1 MTQHLL
7 RDDLASRRSA
17 NDNERNPTSDVSEAR
32 PAFSCIL
39 LGEEPLAARCADV
52 LAERGHRIVG
62 VVSNAAPLRQWARAR
77 NIPAFERNAYR
88 PWLETQSFD
97 LLLSITHPNLIE
109 PGHIGRARVAALN
122 YHDGPLPRY
131 AGMNGS
137 AWALASGENRHAIV
151 WHHLTAGLDDGDIV
165 EWRDIDLDG
174 RETSLSL
181 NMQSSAQALDAFNQL
196 IRRLERGD
204 FRGTPQAK
212 HVPRLVFSRH
222 DRPKALCAL
231 DLHEPAERLDC
242 LIRAC
247 DFGPYD
253 NRFGLP
259 KLVTDR
265 GAVLVLE
272 AALAHR
278 SGGPGDLHSIDSDGL
293 ELACGRGALVL
304 RRVST
309 LAGRPLSPTEA
320 AEVLGATPG
329 ERLVLADLGAFDAV
343 SRRTAE
349 AEPYF
354 VGALRSR
361 VALTLPFDAR
371 EQPSCA
377 LSLELPRAFQQ
388 IFADDRENA
397 LLALLS
403 VVLGGACHRDAFGL
417 ALVDATARAA
427 LGAAEPLFYPS
438 APFDASIDARAGF
451 AALVRTFGASR
462 ARLAKRGPFL
472 WDLCVR
478 HPDLARDVELMA
490 GRASPVVV
498 VLGEAPV
505 PEGST
510 LALSVTARGVALS
523 SGGRLDKA
531 ALSALAGWMNTVASA
546 VAESPERP
554 LAEVSLL
561 NDAERRQQVFGWND
575 KARSFPDQRRLHDG
589 FEAMVAARPDAV
601 ALVFDGQELSF
612 REVEEGANRI
622 ANVILRHGVGAGE
635 RVGLY
640 VERSFELIFAL
651 LGVAKS
657 GAAYVPLD
665 TAYPE
670 DRVNFMLNDAGCR
683 VVLCSSQL
691 VSKVGGG
698 RSVIDVTGPEV
709 RAASPARPQC
719 ETTADRHCY
728 TIYTSGSTG
737 RPKGVVLT
745 HRAVVNT
752 IDWVTREL
760 GFGPHDRLL
769 FVTSPSF
776 DLSVF
781 DVFGALGAGAS
792 VEVASK
798 VLLDDP
804 AALAQRLMEPGITV
818 WDSAPPALARLAPF
832 LKHDA
837 TRDSPRP
844 GRSTLRKV
852 MLSGDWIPVWL
863 PGLLQQC
870 FPSVGVHSFGGATEA
885 AIWSN
890 HYYVESMRPSWTS
903 VPYGYPIQNCRY
915 YVLDHHLRPLPV
927 GVAGDLYIAGVC
939 LAEGYLNRDELTRE
953 RFIPDPFVPGERM
966 YKTGDLSRYWPDSTL
981 EFLGRADSQ
990 VKIRGFR
997 VELGEIE
1004 SALVQ
1009 LPDVLDA
1016 VCTVYVDASD
1026 QKSLVAYLV
1035 AHAGKVLS
1043 EQSVRAALAERLPE
1057 FMLPSHFVV
1066 LPALPLSPNGKVD
1079 RKALPSPSGR
1089 SGAEPPVPPRND
1101 YERRLVDMWKQLLK
1115 KDAIGIRDDFFALGG
1130 HSLLAV
1136 MLITR
1141 IKEELGV
1148 ELKLT
1153 RVLERPTI
1161 ESLAE
1166 CIEKCSDGPPS
1177 IRHLVALSPSGTR
1190 PPIIMV
1196 AGIGGYAFTYAKFGS
1211 LFSKNQPLFA
1221 LQAVGI
1227 EGEDVKAGRT
1237 IEEVGEIYLA
1247 EVTRERP
1254 EGPLILAG
1262 FSFGALAAF
1271 ELAVRLEQQG
1281 REVPFIISF
1290 DGFAPGYP
1298 RVLPWPERIK
1308 AHALEFVTLNG
1319 PERREYL
1326 AARLVN
1332 VRARVR
1338 HLIGRGSEE
1347 AEDVPFADTQL
1358 NDRLKHSW
1366 ANHMQARRSYR
1377 TTAVAKAGVLLI
1389 RAEIPERW
1397 AATTMHDPLYGW
1409 HDRVQGPISTVTAP
1423 GNHLSVM
1430 TLQNQE
1436 LIVNAITRRVDEWL
1450 STRPGR

>member
-1 MTQHLL
+1 MTQPLI
-7 RDDLASRRSA
+7 RDDSPSQRRGAEEPKLAPVARA
-17 NDNERNPTSDVSEAR
+17 CEAR
-32 PAFSCIL
+32 PALSCIL

-52 LAERGHRIVG
+52 LAERGHQVLG
-62 VVSNAAPLRQWARAR
+62 VVSDSAPLRQWARAR
-77 NIPAFERNAYR
+77 NIPTFSRTSYR
-88 PWLETQSFD
+88 PWLETQAFD

-109 PGHIGRARVAALN
+109 PGHIGRARLAALN

-137 AWALASGENRHAIV
+137 AWALLCGENRHAIV
-151 WHHLTAGLDDGDIV
+151 WHHLTAGLDEGDIV
-165 EWRDIDLDG
+165 EWRDIELDR

-181 NMQSSAQALDAFNQL
+181 NMQSSALALEAFTQL
-196 IRRLERGD
+196 VGKLEQGK

-212 HVPRLVFSRH
+212 HVERLVFSRH
-222 DRPKALCAL
+222 DRPKALSAL
-231 DLHEPAERLDC
+231 DTSEPAERLDC

-253 NRFGLP
+253 NRFGAP

-265 GAVLVLE
+265 GALLVLE
-272 AALAHR
+272 ATPGSGSGRPGEVLAA
-278 SGGPGDLHSIDSDGL
+278 GPTGL
-293 ELACGRGALVL
+293 ELACGSGSLVL
-304 RRVST
+304 HRLAT
-309 LAGRPLSPTEA
+309 LSGQPLSPSEA
-320 AEVLGATPG
+320 AERLGARPG
-329 ERLVLADLGAFDAV
+329 VRLAALDAAVLDAV
-343 SRRTAE
+343 SRRVAE

-354 VGALRSR
+354 VAALRAR
-361 VALTLPFDAR
+361 APLTLPFEAR
-371 EQPSCA
+371 EQPACSLA
-377 LSLELPRAFQQ
+377 LDLPAVFERAFGE
-388 IFADDRENA
+388 DRQNA
-397 LLALLS
+397 LLSLLS
-403 VVLGGACHRDAFGL
+403 FVLSSLCHKDAFGL
-417 ALVDATARAA
+417 SLIDGRVRAE

-438 APFDASIDARAGF
+438 VPFNVAIDARAGF
-451 AALVRTFGASR
+451 AAHVRALSATR
-462 ARLAKRGPFL
+462 ARLAKRGAFL

-478 HPDLARDVELMA
+478 HPDLTRDTELMA
-490 GRASPVVV
+490 GRAEPVVV
-498 VLGEAPV
+498 LLGAGAV
-505 PEGST
+505 PPGST
-510 LALSVTARGVALS
+510 LALTVTERGAEIS
-523 SGGRLDKA
+523 SGGRLDRA
-531 ALSALAGWMNTVASA
+531 TLSAIAQWIHTVALA
-546 VAESPERP
+546 VAQSPERA
-554 LAEVSLL
+554 LAEVALL
-561 NDAERRQQVFGWND
+561 SEAERQQQVFAWNETT
-575 KARSFPDQRRLHDG
+575 RSFPERRRLHDA
-589 FEAMVAARPDAV
+589 FEAQVAERPDAV
-601 ALVFDGQELSF
+601 AVVFEGRELTF
-612 REVEEGANRI
+612 REVEAGANRV
-622 ANVILRHGVGAGE
+622 ANAILAHGVGPGE

-640 VERSFELIFAL
+640 VERSVELIFAL
-651 LGVAKS
+651 LGAAKS

-670 DRVNFMLNDAGCR
+670 DRVQFMLNDAGCR
-683 VVLCSSQL
+683 VALCSAHL
-691 VSKVGGG
+691 VDRVGSG

-709 RAASPARPQC
+709 CAASAERPAC
-719 ETTADRHCY
+719 STTSDRHCY

-745 HRAVVNT
+745 HRAVINT

-760 GFGPHDRLL
+760 GVGPTDRLL

-792 VEVASK
+792 IEVASK
-798 VLLDDP
+798 ALLDDP
-804 AALAQRLMEPGITV
+804 AALAQRLMDPGLTI

-832 LKHDA
+832 LGKA
-837 TRDSPRP
+837 KS
-844 GRSTLRKV
+844 STLRKV

-863 PGLLQQC
+863 PGLLQQN
-870 FPSVGVHSFGGATEA
+870 FAGVGVHSFGGATEA

-890 HYYVESMRPSWTS
+890 HYPIESMRPSWTS

-915 YVLDHHLRPLPV
+915 YVLDHHLRPLPI

-939 LAEGYLNRDELTRE
+939 LAEGYLGREELTAE
-953 RFIPDPFVPGERM
+953 RFIADPFVPGERM

-1016 VCTVYVDASD
+1016 VCTVHVDASE

-1035 AHAGKVLS
+1035 PHAGRVLI
-1043 EQSVRAALAERLPE
+1043 EQGVRAALGQRLPE

-1089 SGAEPPVPPRND
+1089 SGAEPPVPPRNE
-1101 YERRLVDMWKQLLK
+1101 YERRLVDMWKELLK
-1115 KDAIGIRDDFFALGG
+1115 KDAIGIKDDFFALGG

-1141 IKEELGV
+1141 IKNELGV

-1153 RVLERPTI
+1153 RVLESPTI
-1161 ESLAE
+1161 ESLARA
-1166 CIEKCSDGPPS
+1166 IEKSSEEPPS
-1177 IRHLVALSPSGTR
+1177 VRHLVALSPTGTR

-1211 LFSKNQPLFA
+1211 LFSKDQPLFA

-1227 EGEDVKAGRT
+1227 EGGAINSGQT

-1247 EVTRERP
+1247 EVTRAQP
-1254 EGPLILAG
+1254 TGPIILAG

-1271 ELAVRLEQQG
+1271 ELAVRLEQLG
-1281 REVPFIISF
+1281 RQVPLIISF

-1308 AHALEFVTLNG
+1308 AHAQEFLGLDAT
-1319 PERREYL
+1319 ERRQYL
-1326 AARLVN
+1326 EARLHN
-1332 VRARVR
+1332 LRSRVR
-1338 HLIGRGSEE
+1338 YLTGRGIEE
-1347 AEDVPFADTQL
+1347 MEDVPFADTGMNQ
-1358 NDRLKHSW
+1358 RLKHSW

-1377 TTAVAKAGVLLI
+1377 TQAVSNAGVLLI

-1409 HDRVQGPISTVTAP
+1409 QDRVRGPISAVTAP
-1423 GNHLSVM
+1423 GDHLSVM

-1436 LIVNAITRRVDEWL
+1436 LIVKAITQRVDEWL
-1450 STRPGR
+1450 SIRPPRG